1 VRTVRFLSLVDK
13 TGVKTLAIIYH
24 SRSGYT
30 KQLAQAVL
38 RGARSEDKVHSYLIK
53 AFDSGLKDLKESD
66 GIIFGTPENFGYM
79 SGALKDFFD
88 RTYDDALPLALN
100 LPYALFVSAGND
112 GSNAVREVERILRG
126 YPMRKV
132 AEPVV
137 CVKKST
143 TTQANNQDLQDFYLQ
158 KCEELGA
165 TMAAGLSL
173 GIF

>member
-1 VRTVRFLSLVDK
+1 M
-13 TGVKTLAIIYH
+13 KTLAIIYH
-24 SRSGYT
+24 SRSGLT
-30 KQLAQAVL
+30 QHMAEAVL
-38 RGARSEDKVHSYLIK
+38 RGAKNEDGVNSYLVR
-53 AFDSGLKDLKESD
+53 ALDATLEDLKNSD
-66 GIIFGTPENFGYM
+66 GVIFGTPENFGYM

-112 GSNAVREVERILRG
+112 GTGAVREVDRILRG

-132 AEPVV
+132 ADPVIYR
-137 CVKKST
+137 KK
-143 TTQANNQDLQDFYLQ
+143 AGEDDLQKFYFE

-165 TMAAGLSL
+165 TIAAGLAL

>member
-1 VRTVRFLSLVDK
+1 VRTVRFLSLIDK

-24 SRSGYT
+24 SRSGHT
-30 KQLAQAVL
+30 EQLAQAVL
-38 RGARSEDKVHSYLIK
+38 RGALTEENVHSYLVK
-53 AFDSGLKDLKESD
+53 AFDATLKDLQESD
-66 GIIFGTPENFGYM
+66 AIIFGTPENFGYM

-112 GSNAVREVERILRG
+112 GTNAVREVERILRG

-132 AEPVV
+132 AEAVIS
-137 CVKKST
+137 VKKI
-143 TTQANNQDLQDFYLQ
+143 AAPDLQNIYVQ

-165 TMAAGLSL
+165 TMATGLSL

>member
-1 VRTVRFLSLVDK
+1 MRTVRFLFAVYN
-13 TGVKTLAIIYH
+13 TGFEKIIMKKLAIIYH
-24 SRSGYT
+24 SRSGHT
-30 KQLAQAVL
+30 EQMAQAVL
-38 RGARSEDKVHSYLIK
+38 RGALSEENVHSYLVK
-53 AFDSGLKDLKESD
+53 AFEATLKDLTESD

-112 GSNAVREVERILRG
+112 GSNAVREVDRILRG

-132 AEPVV
+132 AEPVIS
-137 CVKKST
+137 VK
-143 TTQANNQDLQDFYLQ
+143 QAGKPELQNFYLQ

-165 TMAAGLSL
+165 TLATGIGM